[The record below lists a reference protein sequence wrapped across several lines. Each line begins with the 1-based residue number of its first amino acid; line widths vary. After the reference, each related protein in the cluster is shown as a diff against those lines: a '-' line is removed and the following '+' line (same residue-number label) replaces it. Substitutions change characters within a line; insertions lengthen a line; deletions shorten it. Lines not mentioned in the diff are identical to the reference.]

1 MSLPNLHGMRMHA
14 AITMVGSGYKRKNDF
29 DDRPNQVHP
38 FPVSEGKWEPM
49 IGDIVCERC
58 SQKMGRIYKI
68 RKSEIFV
75 KYDGEKNRQ
84 YTQNEIWEGF
94 DWVRLTQG

>member
-1 MSLPNLHGMRMHA
+1 
-14 AITMVGSGYKRKNDF
+14 
-29 DDRPNQVHP
+29 
-38 FPVSEGKWEPM
+38 
-49 IGDIVCERC
+49 
-58 SQKMGRIYKI
+58 MGRIYKI

-84 YTQNEIWEGF
+84 YTQNEILEGF